1 MKDNFT
7 LFDPIQVEGKCAVLT
22 GEDTDLKAT
31 QSRDSDETL
40 AGSFH
45 KDRVRIADDR
55 PPEPRRGGQNTNKDE
70 GTTRIVP
77 RIVVAE
83 QWLCFLLGLI
93 CVICG
98 VCGLFMKYNQD
109 SPFACI
115 RWLGP
120 AHEPILRA
128 TAIACVVVGA
138 ILVRCGLASPD
149 QSLISI
155 DQKPLRS
162 VRANLARA
170 SNLFSAWGS
179 ILGFG
184 LKWKA
189 KEHHERRYI

>member
-1 MKDNFT
+1 MKANVT
-7 LFDPIQVEGKCAVLT
+7 LFDPIQVEGKCAVMT
-22 GEDTDLKAT
+22 GEDTDVKAT
-31 QSRDSDETL
+31 QFSGSNETL

-45 KDRVRIADDR
+45 KDHVRIAYER
-55 PPEPRRGGQNTNKDE
+55 TPEPRQGGQNSKRYE

-83 QWLCFLLGLI
+83 QWFCFLLGLI

-115 RWLGP
+115 RWLGA

-128 TAIACVVVGA
+128 TAIACIVVGA
-138 ILVRCGLASPD
+138 ILVHCGLASPD
-149 QSLISI
+149 QSLVSI
-155 DQKPLRS
+155 NQKPLRS

-170 SNLFSAWGS
+170 SNLFSA
-179 ILGFG
+179 LG
-184 LKWKA
+184 
-189 KEHHERRYI
+189 